1 MITDSGV
8 CCAFN
13 LHSEL
18 KESKYSQLVK
28 EMQVRLQL
36 SSFIR
41 LSQDKSCSLGI
52 RMRDMSMAMMTMVV
66 MMVIVSSF
74 LLQTNAGV
82 VANKK
87 VWNATA
93 HAEQGLKVVI
103 DRNFDR

>member
-28 EMQVRLQL
+28 HMQVRLRL
-36 SSFIR
+36 SSV
-41 LSQDKSCSLGI
+41 
-52 RMRDMSMAMMTMVV
+52 M

-82 VANKK
+82 VANEK

-93 HAEQGLKVVI
+93 HADRGLKVVI